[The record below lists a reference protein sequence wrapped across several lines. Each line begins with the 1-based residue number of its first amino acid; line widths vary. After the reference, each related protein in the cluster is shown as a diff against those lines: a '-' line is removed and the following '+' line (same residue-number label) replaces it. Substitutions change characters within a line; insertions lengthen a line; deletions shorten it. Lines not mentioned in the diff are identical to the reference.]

1 MKFNFKI
8 QQYQTDA
15 VEAVARVFS
24 GQPHYDKVSYIRDLG
39 KPQANQQIRLAMTED
54 EDDLLSETGY
64 KNEAIALTDEQLLDN
79 IRTIQNEN
87 NIKVS
92 DKLIGNVGRC
102 SLDIEM
108 ETGTGKTYV
117 YIKTMFE
124 LNKLYGWSKFIVV
137 VPSIA
142 IREGVNKTFQITT
155 DHFMEQYGKKARFF
169 IYNSSNLNELD
180 NFSSSSG
187 INVMIINTQAF
198 AASLNEEKNVEGRK
212 GDAAA
217 RIIYSRRD
225 EFGSRRPIDVIKANR
240 PIIILDEPQK
250 MGGEVTQKALQN
262 FNPLF
267 SLNYSATHAK
277 QHNLVYV
284 LDALDA
290 FNKKL
295 VKKIEVK
302 GFEVKNLTGT
312 SQYLYLDSIILTP
325 KKPPMAKLEIEVAQ
339 QSGYKRK
346 MLPPLAVGDN
356 IYYKS
361 GEMEQYKNGY
371 TISDIEPLHG
381 LVTFTNG
388 TVIRQGEVIG
398 DVVEQDIRR
407 IQIRE
412 TIQSHFEKEEK
423 LFDMG
428 IKTLSLFFIDE
439 VAKYRQYDDDGN
451 ELLGE
456 YGRIFEEEY
465 NNILNE
471 YLTLFDTPYQKYL
484 RSIEVADT
492 HKGYFSIDKKT
503 GHSINSALKRGS
515 EFSDDISAYDLILKN
530 KERLLSFDEPTRFI
544 FSHSALREG
553 WDNPNVFQICTL
565 KHSDSST
572 QKRQEVGRGLR
583 LCVNQAGNRMDAE
596 VLGDRIHDINKLTVI
611 ASESYKGFVADL
623 QSDIKKVLYDRPT
636 AATSEYFKG
645 KFVKVD
651 GKPTVIDDRTANAI
665 EFYLIANQYVD
676 MDRKVTDKYRMD
688 LEMGTLAP
696 LPANL
701 APMAEGV
708 HTLVQAV
715 FDESVLAR
723 MVEDGKQTKIEKND
737 LNENFYKK
745 EFQEL
750 WKRINHKYAYA
761 VSFDSAELIQKS
773 IKHID
778 SELFVSE
785 LTYTVSKGEQT
796 DEMDANALERGEA
809 FKTAKTRTTTLKR
822 GEVSQIKYDLVGKVA
837 EGTVLTRKTVVE
849 IIKGISPIKFAM
861 YKANPE
867 EFIAKVIRLIN
878 EQKATMI
885 VEHISY
891 DQIEGEYD
899 STIFTAE
906 KTSTSIDKAFKATK
920 HIQDYVFTDG
930 YAEKSVERRFA
941 EDLDNAEEVCVY
953 AKLPRGFH
961 IPTPVGN
968 YSPDWAIAFYE
979 GTVKHIYFIAETK
992 GTMESLNIKPIER
1005 AKISCARKLFNE
1017 ISTENVKYHDVD
1029 NYQHLLDVMKS
1040 L

>member
-1 MKFNFKI
+1 MKKMRI
-8 QQYQTDA
+8 AITD
-15 VEAVARVFS
+15 
-24 GQPHYDKVSYIRDLG
+24 
-39 KPQANQQIRLAMTED
+39 D
-54 EDDLLSETGY
+54 EVDLLSDTGY
-64 KNEAIALTDEQLLDN
+64 KNETIELTDAQLLKN
-79 IRTIQNEN
+79 IQAIQNEN

-92 DKLIGNVGRC
+92 DKLIGDIGRC

-124 LNKLYGWSKFIVV
+124 LNKRYGWSKFIVV

-180 NFSSSSG
+180 NFSSGSG
-187 INVMIINTQAF
+187 INVMIINIQAF
-198 AASLNEEKNVEGRK
+198 ASSLKEGGK
-212 GDAAA
+212 SKEA
-217 RIIYSRRD
+217 RIIYTKRD

-250 MGGEVTQKALQN
+250 MGGEVTQKALKN

-312 SQYLYLDSIILTP
+312 NQYLYLENIVLSP
-325 KKPPMAKLEIEVAQ
+325 NKPPMAKMEIEVAQ
-339 QSGYKRK
+339 NTGHKRK
-346 MLPPLAVGDN
+346 LFTFAVGDDLF
-356 IYYKS
+356 YKS
-361 GEMEQYKNGY
+361 NHMEQYKNKY
-371 TISDIEPLHG
+371 VISDINPLRG
-381 LVTFTNG
+381 TVTFING
-388 TVIRQGEVIG
+388 TAIRHGEVIG
-398 DVVEQDIRR
+398 DVVEQDMRR

-423 LFDMG
+423 LFEMG

-439 VAKYRQYDDDGN
+439 VAKYRRYDKDGN

-465 NNILNE
+465 TAILGE
-471 YLTLFDTPYQKYL
+471 YRTLLDTPYQKYL
-484 RSIEVADT
+484 RSIELSNT

-503 GHSINSALKRGS
+503 GRSINSSLKRGS
-515 EFSDDISAYDLILKN
+515 DFSDDISAYDLILKN

-583 LCVNQAGNRMDAE
+583 LCVNQAGNRMDTE
-596 VLGDRIHDINKLTVI
+596 TLGDTVHTINKLTVI
-611 ASESYKGFVADL
+611 ASESYKGFVEDL
-623 QSDIKKVLYDRPT
+623 QSDIKSVLYDRPI
-636 AATSEYFKG
+636 AATNDYFKG
-645 KFVKVD
+645 KFVKVE
-651 GKPTVIDDRTANAI
+651 GKSTIIDEKTANAI
-665 EFYLIANQYVD
+665 EYYLITNQYVD
-676 MDRKVTDKYRMD
+676 MNRKVSDKYRSD

-696 LPANL
+696 MPENL
-701 APMAEGV
+701 APMTEGI
-708 HTLVQAV
+708 HTLVQAI
-715 FDESVLAR
+715 FDESALAR
-723 MVEDGKQTKIEKND
+723 MIEDGNQTKIEKNE
-737 LNENFYKK
+737 LNDNFKKK

-750 WKRINHKYAYA
+750 WKRINHQYTYT
-761 VSFDSAELIQKS
+761 VSFKSKELVKNAIN
-773 IKHID
+773 HIND
-778 SELFVSE
+778 RLFVSE

-796 DEMDANALERGEA
+796 DKMDANALERGEV
-809 FKTAKTRTTTLKR
+809 FKQAKTRTSTLKK
-822 GEVSQIKYDLVGKVA
+822 GEVSQIKYDLVGKIA
-837 EGTVLTRKTVVE
+837 EGTVLTRKTVVA
-849 IIKGISPIKFAM
+849 IIKGLSPAKFAL

-867 EFIAKVIRLIN
+867 EFISKVIQLIN
-878 EQKATMI
+878 EQKATMV

-891 DQIEGEYD
+891 NSIEEKYD

-906 KTSTSIDKAFKATK
+906 KSSTSIDKAFKAKK

-941 EDLDNAEEVCVY
+941 EDMDSAEEVCVY

-968 YSPDWAIAFYE
+968 YSPDWAIAFHE
-979 GTVKHIYFIAETK
+979 GTVKHIFFIAETK
-992 GTMESLNIKPIER
+992 GTMSSLSLRPIEK
-1005 AKISCARKLFNE
+1005 AKILCAKKLFNE
-1017 ISTENVKYHDVD
+1017 ISTENIKYHDVE
-1029 NYQHLLDVMKS
+1029 NYQNLLSVMKS

>member
-15 VEAVARVFS
+15 VDAVIKVFN
-24 GQPHYDKVSYIRDLG
+24 GQPHYDKISYIRDLG
-39 KPQANQQIRLAMTED
+39 KPQENQQMRIAITDD
-54 EDDLLSETGY
+54 EVDLLSDTGY
-64 KNEAIALTDEQLLDN
+64 KNETIELTDAQLLKN
-79 IRTIQNEN
+79 IQAIQNEN

-92 DKLIGNVGRC
+92 DKLIGDIGRC

-124 LNKLYGWSKFIVV
+124 LNKRYGWSKFIVI

-180 NFSSSSG
+180 NFSSGSG
-187 INVMIINTQAF
+187 INVMIINIQAF
-198 AASLNEEKNVEGRK
+198 ASSLKEGGK
-212 GDAAA
+212 SKEA
-217 RIIYSRRD
+217 RIIYTKRD

-250 MGGEVTQKALQN
+250 MGGEVTQKALKN

-312 SQYLYLDSIILTP
+312 NQYLYLENIVLSP
-325 KKPPMAKLEIEVAQ
+325 NKPPMAKMEIEVAQ
-339 QSGYKRK
+339 NTGHKRK
-346 MLPPLAVGDN
+346 LFTFAVGDDLF
-356 IYYKS
+356 YKS
-361 GEMEQYKNGY
+361 NHMEQYKNKY
-371 TISDIEPLHG
+371 VISDINPLRG
-381 LVTFTNG
+381 TVTFING
-388 TVIRQGEVIG
+388 TAIRHGEVIG
-398 DVVEQDIRR
+398 DVVEQDMRR

-423 LFDMG
+423 LFEMG

-439 VAKYRQYDDDGN
+439 VAKYRRYDKDGN

-465 NNILNE
+465 TAILGE
-471 YLTLFDTPYQKYL
+471 YRTLLDTPYQKYL
-484 RSIEVADT
+484 RSIELSNT

-503 GHSINSALKRGS
+503 GRSINSSLKRGS
-515 EFSDDISAYDLILKN
+515 DFSDDISAYDLILKN

-583 LCVNQAGNRMDAE
+583 LCVNQAGNRMDTE
-596 VLGDRIHDINKLTVI
+596 TLGDTVHTINKLTVI
-611 ASESYKGFVADL
+611 ASESYKGFVEDL
-623 QSDIKKVLYDRPT
+623 QSDIKSVLYDRPI
-636 AATSEYFKG
+636 AATNDYFKG
-645 KFVKVD
+645 KFVKVE
-651 GKPTVIDDRTANAI
+651 GKSTIIDEKTANAI
-665 EFYLIANQYVD
+665 EYYLITNQYVD
-676 MDRKVTDKYRMD
+676 MNRKVSDKYRSD

-696 LPANL
+696 MPENL
-701 APMAEGV
+701 APMTEGI
-708 HTLVQAV
+708 HTLVQAI
-715 FDESVLAR
+715 FDESALAR
-723 MVEDGKQTKIEKND
+723 MIEDGNQTKIEKNE
-737 LNENFYKK
+737 LNDNFKKK

-750 WKRINHKYAYA
+750 WKRINHQYAYT
-761 VSFDSAELIQKS
+761 VSFKSKELVKNAIN
-773 IKHID
+773 HIND
-778 SELFVSE
+778 RLFVSE

-796 DEMDANALERGEA
+796 DKMDANALERGEA
-809 FKTAKTRTTTLKR
+809 FKQAKTRTSTLKK
-822 GEVSQIKYDLVGKVA
+822 GEVSQIKYDLVGKIA
-837 EGTVLTRKTVVE
+837 EGTVLTRKTVVA
-849 IIKGISPIKFAM
+849 IIKGLSPAKFAL

-867 EFIAKVIRLIN
+867 EFISKVIQLIN
-878 EQKATMI
+878 EQKATMV

-891 DQIEGEYD
+891 NSIEEKYD

-906 KTSTSIDKAFKATK
+906 KSSTNIDKAFKAKK

-941 EDLDNAEEVCVY
+941 EDMDSAEEVCVY

-968 YSPDWAIAFYE
+968 YSPDWAIAFHE
-979 GTVKHIYFIAETK
+979 GTVKHIFFIAETK
-992 GTMESLNIKPIER
+992 GTMSSLSLRPIEK
-1005 AKISCARKLFNE
+1005 AKILCAKKLFNE
-1017 ISTENVKYHDVD
+1017 ISTENIKYHDVE
-1029 NYQHLLDVMKS
+1029 NYQNLLSVMKS